1 MVSISS
7 VINVPPVANATL
19 STQPVAVVDRVSTRV
34 TPIAVSA
41 PVATDR
47 SSDNS
52 GQRGLRQATSQFAA
66 DVNVTQGTAKA
77 ATQNSSAYLT
87 QIISQSQSV
96 NASLASAQ
104 AFSRFAPALQYNTL
118 VSYSFVKYKPSNA
131 GIPTG
136 NDSAALPASVAG
148 DSFSA
153 TAVANEYQAYNQALS
168 RAASLR
174 DPQVV
179 PVVIS
184 G

>member
-1 MVSISS
+1 MVSLSS

-34 TPIAVSA
+34 TPVAVTA

-47 SSDNS
+47 ISDNS
-52 GQRGLRQATSQFAA
+52 AQRDLRQVTSRFAA
-66 DVNVTQGTAKA
+66 DVNIAQGTAKA
-77 ATQNSSAYLT
+77 STQDSAAYLT
-87 QIISQSQSV
+87 QVISQSQSV
-96 NASLASAQ
+96 NSSLAGAQ

-136 NDSAALPASVAG
+136 DGPAALPASAG
-148 DSFSA
+148 ESFSA
-153 TAVANEYQAYNQALS
+153 TAVANEYQAYNQAQS
-168 RAASLR
+168 RAASLET
-174 DPQVV
+174 PQTI